1 MSILTLV
8 AVHLPLDNGT
18 FLSHNTL
25 AVKRIWEA
33 LLDAYNTI
41 LEPQGLLKSKLAK
54 MNFFWTISSIFPF
67 SFGYPAANTAS
78 STAAT
83 STHLQNQNY
92 QACVR
97 RSSGMCYICWAAWHT
112 STIAAAMISSFG
124 LSNPAADADN
134 SATGTECVTDY
145 VIVRP

>member
-41 LEPQGLLKSKLAK
+41 LEPQGLLKSKLTK
-54 MNFFWTISSIFPF
+54 MNFFWTILSLFPIQF
-67 SFGYPAANTAS
+67 WLPICQHCLINCSHQYSFAKSKLPGLCS
-78 STAAT
+78 KKFRHVL
-83 STHLQNQNY
+83 HLLGSLAHFYN
-92 QACVR
+92 C
-97 RSSGMCYICWAAWHT
+97 SCHDFLLW
-112 STIAAAMISSFG
+112 F
-124 LSNPAADADN
+124 
-134 SATGTECVTDY
+134 E
-145 VIVRP
+145 